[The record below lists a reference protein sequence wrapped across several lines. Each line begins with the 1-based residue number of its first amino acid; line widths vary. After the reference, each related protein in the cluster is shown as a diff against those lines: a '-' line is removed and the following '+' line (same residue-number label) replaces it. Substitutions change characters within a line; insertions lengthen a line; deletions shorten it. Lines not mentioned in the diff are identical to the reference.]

1 MYIDSHTH
9 LDFFEDNIDAAI
21 KEINNN
27 KILTI
32 ANGMDIESYLKNK
45 EYSKESEYIKPSFGI
60 HPWKAAEYKGNLEA
74 LIPYIDESEII
85 GEIGL
90 DFLWVEDKST
100 FDKQREIYN
109 FILKESIKRNKVVS
123 LHTKD
128 AEEEIY
134 KSLKMYNYNKAI
146 IHWYS
151 GDIETLDKFIELGCY
166 FTISVDIGYS
176 DRTKE
181 VLDRVPIDKLLL
193 ETDGPTALEWVN
205 GDYGYPSEIIKV
217 YEKVAEIK
225 GYKIEDLI
233 NIVEKNYYNLLG
245 R

>member
-151 GDIETLDKFIELGCY
+151 GDIETLDKFIKLGCY

-181 VLDRVPIDKLLL
+181 VLERVPIDKLLL

-217 YEKVAEIK
+217 YEKVSEIK

>member
-60 HPWKAAEYKGNLEA
+60 HPWKAAEYKGNLEE
-74 LIPYIDESEII
+74 LIPYIDESEVI

-109 FILKESIKRNKVVS
+109 FILKESIKKNKVVS

>member
-60 HPWKAAEYKGNLEA
+60 HPWKAAEYKGNLEE
-74 LIPYIDESEII
+74 LIPYIDESEVI

-109 FILKESIKRNKVVS
+109 FILKESIKKNKVVS

-181 VLDRVPIDKLLL
+181 VLDRVPINKLLL